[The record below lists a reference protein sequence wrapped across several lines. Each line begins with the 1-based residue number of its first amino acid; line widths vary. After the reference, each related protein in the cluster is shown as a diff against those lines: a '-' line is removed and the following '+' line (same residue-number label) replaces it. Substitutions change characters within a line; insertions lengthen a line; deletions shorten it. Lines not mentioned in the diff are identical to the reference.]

1 MIRLFSSTFIFL
13 FTTTILLN
21 QIHNAQSENW
31 QYKLIRDILKDYDNS
46 IRPSIRHNATLNAT
60 FGLALTQILEVVS
73 QILFCCWLFR
83 NKIEFK
89 IENLKDEKNMMITT
103 NSWLNQVNLFYKI
116 IIF

>member
-13 FTTTILLN
+13 FTTTIFLN

-73 QILFCCWLFR
+73 KINFLLVIL
-83 NKIEFK
+83 KQ
-89 IENLKDEKNMMITT
+89 NM
-103 NSWLNQVNLFYKI
+103 NFNQF
-116 IIF
+116 